1 MRFAEKTIRFISRSR
16 AAAGVAV
23 LLACSAF
30 LCAACSHAVNS
41 RGGELS
47 GGGGGSSSS
56 AGASR
61 GSVRGG
67 AASGGS
73 TGGTAPD
80 IVIGSG
86 GGSYTVAAAGRTD
99 YYTDVLGTAAPD
111 ASSTELGYLV
121 LSPLSPQP
129 PARLYQDFDS
139 GKNVVWRDYTVTIS
153 VDGATALTH
162 TFNAGETEACVLEN
176 VPVGASVQASAT
188 ITVDAD
194 DSSGIPGY
202 SSLIAA
208 PVTQVMASGSN
219 NIMLWVSYPISCVM
233 DSGLPSDAPSYTST
247 VTSYTSAAATALTA
261 PPASFTSTV
270 DGHTYTFRG
279 WSKVDSTTAGVD
291 PTAAD
296 FIKLSGTTLP
306 ANGNFKGKVVL
317 YAQYTPDDPLVD
329 VVYNLSLPAAANPAS
344 SKFKLLATAGD
355 DTSAITGTTKQ
366 VYASDFATTNHLVPS
381 ISGYVNSSSTPTA
394 AYVFK
399 GWSYSATAPQTLDFD
414 CSSAAALMDDDML
427 VNRDTDGKVQLYA
440 VWQAPSTDAEILAA
454 WKDVSYST
462 SDYSKFTEF
471 KVCTKEQLA
480 SLIDVSK
487 NNSIASSVA
496 GSNPSGSSSSGQG
509 FAGKTITLLDN
520 INMGSMTCS
529 VDGGSYRRINFY
541 GTFDGNGKTLTANIT
556 GGSNTGLF
564 YCLGDNGVIKN
575 LTLEGSVSGT
585 GNCTGGL
592 VGNANGTGSSI
603 QNCTVNAS
611 VTGSGKVGGLVGLN
625 YAATITGCTVTGTVA
640 YNGPT
645 VQGYIGGLV
654 GDDNTSGTTSG
665 NTFSGC
671 VDARQLLMTGS
682 KYGYICGDG
691 PGYSSNTWTGATFQ
705 LPPSTSLSI
714 VLENTTP

>member
-1 MRFAEKTIRFISRSR
+1 MLFAEKTIRFISRSR

-23 LLACSAF
+23 LLACSVC

-41 RGGELS
+41 RGGEL
-47 GGGGGSSSS
+47 GGSGGSSSS
-56 AGASR
+56 SAASR

-162 TFNAGETEACVLEN
+162 TFNAGETEAYVLEN

-329 VVYNLSLPAAANPAS
+329 VVYNLSLPSAANPAS
-344 SKFKLLATAGD
+344 SNFKLLATAGD

-381 ISGYVNSSSTPTA
+381 ISGYVNSSSTSTA

-454 WKDVSYST
+454 WKGVTYTT
-462 SDYSKFTEF
+462 SDYNKFTEF

-611 VTGSGKVGGLVGLN
+611 VSGGPGSLGGIVGINYYATVSGCTFSGTMLYLAPNAPGYVGGIVGDN
-625 YAATITGCTVTGTVA
+625 HSTVTGCTFSGTINAQNLSTADSSYGKILGNGSGSSGSTKTGTVNVA
-640 YNGPT
+640 MS
-645 VQGYIGGLV
+645 GG
-654 GDDNTSGTTSG
+654 SPI
-665 NTFSGC
+665 
-671 VDARQLLMTGS
+671 AQ
-682 KYGYICGDG
+682 
-691 PGYSSNTWTGATFQ
+691 
-705 LPPSTSLSI
+705 
-714 VLENTTP
+714 ENDTP